1 MQWHK
6 LFRVTEV
13 SIDFGKNEKQKWNMK
28 NKQFCEQSM
37 LLYNDTIDI
46 PGTLRALHLS
56 MFSTLKYMYMVF
68 KAKSFEIA
76 PYLF

>member
-1 MQWHK
+1 M
-6 LFRVTEV
+6 TEV

-28 NKQFCEQSM
+28 NKHFCEQSM
-37 LLYNDTIDI
+37 LQYNDTIDI
-46 PGTLRALHLS
+46 PGTLRALHLG

>member
-1 MQWHK
+1 
-6 LFRVTEV
+6 
-13 SIDFGKNEKQKWNMK
+13 MK
-28 NKQFCEQSM
+28 NKHFCEQSM
-37 LLYNDTIDI
+37 LKYNDTIDI

-68 KAKSFEIA
+68 KAMSFEIA